1 MTTLR
6 RLVTIGLL
14 GLGVS
19 AGLAETPCASTP
31 AAAVKAYEGGQP
43 IAGDLFEGYRVA
55 SWYTDLPLGVNW
67 AQVERCGHPGW
78 PELSIRMMQRPERVL
93 AVSTVSPLSSVSA
106 AGVSTVQ
113 VGHTAALLVKTVRA
127 GEPVRLWRIEPN
139 LRMEMPA
146 VSEESGG
153 IGERIRLRIVSNQ
166 ENVQVV
172 RYVFGLVR
180 GPADV
185 ELE

>member
-1 MTTLR
+1 M
-6 RLVTIGLL
+6 TIGLL

-19 AGLAETPCASTP
+19 AGFAETPCASTP
-31 AAAVKAYEGGQP
+31 AAAVKAYESGQP
-43 IAGDLFEGYRVA
+43 IAGDLVEGYRVA
-55 SWYTDLPLGVNW
+55 SWYTDLPLRVNW

-78 PELSIRMMQRPERVL
+78 PELSIRMAQRPEGAL
-93 AVSTVSPLSSVSA
+93 LVSAVSPLSTVAA
-106 AGVSTVQ
+106 AGVTTVQ
-113 VGHTAALLVKTVRA
+113 VGRTSALLLEKTIRA

-153 IGERIRLRIVSNQ
+153 IGERIRLRVVSNQ